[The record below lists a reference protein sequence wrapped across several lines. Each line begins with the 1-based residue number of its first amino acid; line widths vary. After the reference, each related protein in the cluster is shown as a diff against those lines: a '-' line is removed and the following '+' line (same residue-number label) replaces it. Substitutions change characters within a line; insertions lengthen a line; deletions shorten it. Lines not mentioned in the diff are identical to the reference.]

1 VSALSDV
8 NRRFMARDDSEN
20 FRVRPGRSRSGGARV
35 NGRTQPFLKQVQI
48 AVRKAGG
55 DPRRIGS
62 GARSSGAREGG
73 KTGRFNARG
82 RGAKAVASFAR
93 QGGNGGWQRD
103 SAGRFRAR
111 RVVVKARV
119 VRLNLQRGARGPKMR
134 ATMSRA
140 VDAHLRY
147 LERDGVTRDGERG
160 KAYSAFENE
169 ADSKVFVERGRVDR
183 HQFRFIVAPEDATE
197 MADLR
202 GFARDLMRQVEL
214 DLATKLDW
222 IAVDHHNTG
231 HPHTHIIV
239 RGVLD
244 DGRILNIAG
253 DYIAHGVRHRA
264 SELVTRELGHQSE
277 IELQTKLQNEVEA
290 ERVTRLDKLLLT
302 EQQEQGVI
310 DLRPGEGATFLVREN
325 RNLMISRVRHLERYG
340 IATELEPGRWALSD
354 RAEQVL
360 KDLDHRNEAINSI
373 HRALTRNGLAEE
385 RGVGQFVLHGE
396 GLGEK
401 IVGRVL
407 VKGLAGDEMGERVY
421 LVVDS
426 IDGRIHHI
434 ELKDASRI
442 EEVGRDMIVEAAP
455 VVSGPRPADRNIASN
470 AAEDDGLYR
479 PSRHLER
486 IRDSFERQGKDPEA
500 FVRSHVRRLE
510 ALRRAGQVERIDAD
524 HWKVPKDIVA
534 RGQAYD
540 LSHGGDGLRIRV
552 FSAISLDRQIAS
564 DGATWL
570 DRQIIAEDRSEI
582 RDSGFGREVNK
593 AISRRAQ
600 RLVEMGLATAK
611 DGKAHVPVHTLATLE
626 RQEVDRVGQQ
636 MARDRGLTYMP
647 TNAGEYVSG
656 RLAGAA
662 SLVSGRFAMID
673 NGLGFQLVP
682 WQPILE
688 KRIGQH
694 ISGLQRDDGGIEWT
708 LGRNRG
714 LSL

>member
-1 VSALSDV
+1 
-8 NRRFMARDDSEN
+8 MARDEIEN
-20 FRVRPGRSRSGGARV
+20 FRVRPGRSRSPGAQV
-35 NGRTQPFLKQVQI
+35 NPRTQPFLKQVQI

-62 GARSSGAREGG
+62 GARSDGDREGG
-73 KTGRFNARG
+73 RSGRFNARG
-82 RGAKAVASFAR
+82 RGAKIVASFPWSSKE
-93 QGGNGGWQRD
+93 GGWQRD

-111 RVVVKARV
+111 RVVIKARV
-119 VRLNLQRGARGPKMR
+119 VRLNPQQRGARVPKMR
-134 ATMSRA
+134 GTLSRA

-169 ADSKVFVERGRVDR
+169 ADGKAFVERGRGDR

-202 GFARDLMRQVEL
+202 GFTRDLMRQMEL
-214 DLATKLDW
+214 DLATRLDW

-244 DGRILNIAG
+244 DGRILNIAS
-253 DYIAHGVRHRA
+253 DYIADGIRHRA
-264 SELVTRELGHQSE
+264 TELVTRELGHQSE

-290 ERVTRLDKLLLT
+290 ERMTRLDKMLLS
-302 EQQEQGVI
+302 EQQEQGAI

-325 RNLMISRVRHLERYG
+325 RNLMIGRVRHLARYG
-340 IATELEPGRWALSD
+340 VATELEPGRWALSD

-360 KDLDHRNEAINSI
+360 KDLDHRTEVINTI
-373 HRALTRNGLAEE
+373 HRALTKNGLAEE
-385 RGVGQFVLHGE
+385 RGVGQFALHGE
-396 GLGEK
+396 GSGQK

-407 VKGLAGDEMGERVY
+407 AKGLAGDEMGERVH
-421 LVVDS
+421 LIVDG
-426 IDGRIHHI
+426 IDGRVHHI
-434 ELKDASRI
+434 EFKDPNRI
-442 EEVGRDMIVEAAP
+442 EELGQDMIVEAAP
-455 VVSGPRPADRNIASN
+455 VVSGPRPADRNIAAN
-470 AAEDDGLYR
+470 AADGDGIYR

-486 IRDSFERQGKDPEA
+486 IHDSFERQGKDPGA
-500 FVRSHVRRLE
+500 FVRSHVHRLE
-510 ALRRAGQVERIDAD
+510 ALRRAGHVERIDAD
-524 HWKVPKDIVA
+524 HWKVPKDIVE

-540 LSHGGDGLRIRV
+540 LSQGGDGLRV
-552 FSAISLDRQIAS
+552 WTLSALNLEKQIGS

-570 DRQIIAEDRSEI
+570 DRELITRKRLAIA
-582 RDSGFGREVNK
+582 DSGFGRQVNN
-593 AISRRAQ
+593 ALSRRAQ
-600 RLVEMGLATAK
+600 RLVEMGHATAK
-611 DGKAHVPVHTLATLE
+611 DGNIHIPVGTVATLE
-626 RQEVDRVGQQ
+626 RQEVERVGRQ
-636 MARDRGLTYMP
+636 MARERGLTYMP
-647 TNAGEYVSG
+647 PNAGEYVSG
-656 RLAGAA
+656 RLAGIA
-662 SLVSGRFAMID
+662 SLVSGRFAMIE

-694 ISGLQRDDGGIEWT
+694 ITGLQRDDGGIEWT

>member
-1 VSALSDV
+1 
-8 NRRFMARDDSEN
+8 M
-20 FRVRPGRSRSGGARV
+20 
-35 NGRTQPFLKQVQI
+35 
-48 AVRKAGG
+48 
-55 DPRRIGS
+55 
-62 GARSSGAREGG
+62 
-73 KTGRFNARG
+73 
-82 RGAKAVASFAR
+82 VASLPR
-93 QGGNGGWQRD
+93 EGGNGGWQRD
-103 SAGRFRAR
+103 CAGRFRTR

-119 VRLNLQRGARGPKMR
+119 VRLNPQGRGARAPKMR
-134 ATMSRA
+134 TTVSGA

-169 ADSKVFVERGRVDR
+169 VDSRAFVEPGREDR
-183 HQFRFIVAPEDATE
+183 HQFRFIVSPEDSAE

-202 GFARDLMRQVEL
+202 GFTRDLMRQMEL
-214 DLATKLDW
+214 DLATRLDW

-290 ERVTRLDKLLLT
+290 ERVTRLDKMLLS

-340 IATELEPGRWALSD
+340 IATQLEPGRWSLSD

-373 HRALTRNGLAEE
+373 HRALSRNGLAEE
-385 RGVGQFVLHGE
+385 RGVGQFALHGE
-396 GLGEK
+396 GLGER

-407 VKGLAGDEMGERVY
+407 AKGLAGDEMGERVY

-426 IDGRIHHI
+426 IDGRVHHI
-434 ELKDASRI
+434 EFKEASRI

-470 AAEDDGLYR
+470 AEENNGIYR

-486 IRDSFERQGKDPEA
+486 VHGSFERQGKDPEA
-500 FVRSHVRRLE
+500 YVRSHVRRLE
-510 ALRRAGQVERIDAD
+510 ALRRAGLVERVDAD
-524 HWKVPKDIVA
+524 HWKVPKNIVE

-540 LSHGGDGLRIRV
+540 LSQGGDGLRIRTL
-552 FSAISLDRQIAS
+552 SAVGLDRQIAS

-593 AISRRAQ
+593 AISHRAR

-611 DGKAHVPVHTLATLE
+611 DGHVLVPVDTVATLE
-626 RQEVDRVGQQ
+626 RREIERVGHQ
-636 MARDRGLTYMP
+636 MARERGLTYMP
-647 TNAGEYVSG
+647 ANSGEYVSG
-656 RLAGAA
+656 RLAGVA

-682 WQPILE
+682 WQPLLE
-688 KRIGQH
+688 KHIGRH
-694 ISGLQRDDGGIEWT
+694 ITGLQREDGGIEWT

>member
-1 VSALSDV
+1 MPICVTLNGMVLRVTAIG
-8 NRRFMARDDSEN
+8 ARPI
-20 FRVRPGRSRSGGARV
+20 RRSRTRP
-35 NGRTQPFLKQVQI
+35 T
-48 AVRKAGG
+48 
-55 DPRRIGS
+55 
-62 GARSSGAREGG
+62 
-73 KTGRFNARG
+73 
-82 RGAKAVASFAR
+82 AKR
-93 QGGNGGWQRD
+93 LW
-103 SAGRFRAR
+103 SAA
-111 RVVVKARV
+111 A
-119 VRLNLQRGARGPKMR
+119 
-134 ATMSRA
+134 
-140 VDAHLRY
+140 
-147 LERDGVTRDGERG
+147 E
-160 KAYSAFENE
+160 
-169 ADSKVFVERGRVDR
+169 DR

-202 GFARDLMRQVEL
+202 GFTRDLMRQMEL
-214 DLATKLDW
+214 DLATRLDW

-253 DYIAHGVRHRA
+253 DYIGHGIRHRA

-277 IELQTKLQNEVEA
+277 IELQTKLQNEVGA
-290 ERVTRLDKLLLT
+290 ERVTRLDKMLLS

-325 RNLMISRVRHLERYG
+325 RNLMIGRVRHLERYG
-340 IATELEPGRWALSD
+340 LATELEPGRWSLSD

-385 RGVGQFVLHGE
+385 RGVGQFALHSE
-396 GLGEK
+396 ISGEK

-407 VKGLAGDEMGERVY
+407 AKGLAGDEMGERVY

-426 IDGRIHHI
+426 IDGRVHHI
-434 ELKDASRI
+434 EFMEASRI

-470 AAEDDGLYR
+470 VEDDNGIYR

-500 FVRSHVRRLE
+500 YVRSHVRRLE
-510 ALRRAGQVERIDAD
+510 ALRRAGLVERIDAD

-540 LSHGGDGLRIRV
+540 LSQGGDGLRIRTL
-552 FSAISLDRQIAS
+552 SAIGLDRQIAS

-593 AISRRAQ
+593 AISRRAR

-611 DGKAHVPVHTLATLE
+611 GDHVRVPVDTVATLE
-626 RQEVDRVGQQ
+626 RREIERVGL
-636 MARDRGLTYMP
+636 RWRES
-647 TNAGEYVSG
+647 AG
-656 RLAGAA
+656 
-662 SLVSGRFAMID
+662 
-673 NGLGFQLVP
+673 
-682 WQPILE
+682 
-688 KRIGQH
+688 
-694 ISGLQRDDGGIEWT
+694 
-708 LGRNRG
+708 
-714 LSL
+714 